1 MTMKQI
7 QIDLQEI
14 RYYYAHK
21 DMFDKACNFVVKNT
35 IIEKVGKYNEVTHDA
50 PPRLYALYV
59 ALYTENNTQIVV
71 ADDWGVSEGY
81 IKNLNRKL
89 RDYLLAVFNKNHKES
104 DSDDNV

>member
-7 QIDLQEI
+7 LIDLQEI

-21 DMFDKACNFVVKNT
+21 NMFDKACGSVVKNT
-35 IIEKVGKYNEVTHDA
+35 IVEKVGKYNTLMHDA

-71 ADDWGVSEGY
+71 ADDWGVSEGH

-89 RDYLLAVFNKNHKES
+89 RDYLLAVFNKNHKDS
-104 DSDDNV
+104 DSNDNV